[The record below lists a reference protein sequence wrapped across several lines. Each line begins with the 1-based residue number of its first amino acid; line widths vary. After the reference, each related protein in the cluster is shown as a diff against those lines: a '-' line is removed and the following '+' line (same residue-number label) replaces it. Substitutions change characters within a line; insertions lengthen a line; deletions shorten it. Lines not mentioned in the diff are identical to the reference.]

1 MVQGRGDLAFL
12 CCIIIEETIS
22 KRRGGRIMEQE
33 LSERQRRFA
42 DLYIETG
49 NATQSYIKAG
59 YKASTPAT
67 AWNCASRLLRSAR
80 VSSYINRVLSSK
92 NSERIASQ
100 DEVLELLTQLARGEM
115 TEEMI
120 VAYQNKATYEKAT
133 RQAPPKD
140 RAKALELLGKRYLL
154 FTDRQQIEANV
165 ETTQYVAEWGTDD
178 QSNNK

>member
-1 MVQGRGDLAFL
+1 M
-12 CCIIIEETIS
+12 
-22 KRRGGRIMEQE
+22 E
-33 LSERQRRFA
+33 LSERQKRFA
-42 DLYIETG
+42 DKYIETG
-49 NATQSYIKAG
+49 NAGQSYIEAG
-59 YKASTPAT
+59 YKVSSAHTAYAS
-67 AWNCASRLLRSAR
+67 ASKLLRNR
-80 VSSYINRVLSSK
+80 KVSSYINRVLSEKDSD
-92 NSERIASQ
+92 RIASQ